1 MTQEMRQAEAGR
13 PRLRR
18 RRVSIAV
25 AAVLALLALV
35 AAGGYWWLR
44 SGATVGHVGVNS
56 CLDVPVQTS
65 VPGAAGAEV
74 RAGVCA
80 TVGQLGRSWADH
92 DADAYGAEFTDDATY
107 VTFAG
112 TYYNG
117 REDIVRSHAA
127 LFDGPLEGTRLTDS
141 FLELRVLTDD
151 VALLTTRGDTYDGE
165 APDQPSKVQTYTFV
179 REGDA
184 WRIAAFQNT
193 QRKPVMEQVQ
203 FRMLP
208 DTRPHAER

>member
-1 MTQEMRQAEAGR
+1 MAQEPEHVEAGR
-13 PRLRR
+13 PRRRR
-18 RRVSIAV
+18 RRVAISSA
-25 AAVLALLALV
+25 ALLAIVALV
-35 AAGGYWWLR
+35 MAGGYWWLKA
-44 SGATVGHVGVNS
+44 GAAVHHVGADS
-56 CLDVPVQTS
+56 CPDVPVHA
-65 VPGAAGAEV
+65 PALDGAEV
-74 RAGVCA
+74 EIRAEICA
-80 TVGQLGRSWADH
+80 AIDELGRAWADH
-92 DADAYGAEFTDDATY
+92 DADAYGAVFTDDATY

-112 TYYNG
+112 TYYSG

-127 LFDGPLEGTRLTDS
+127 LYDGPLEGTRLTDS
-141 FLELRVLTDD
+141 FLELRILTDD
-151 VALLTTRGDTYDGE
+151 VALLTTRGDTYDDE

-179 REGDA
+179 REDDA